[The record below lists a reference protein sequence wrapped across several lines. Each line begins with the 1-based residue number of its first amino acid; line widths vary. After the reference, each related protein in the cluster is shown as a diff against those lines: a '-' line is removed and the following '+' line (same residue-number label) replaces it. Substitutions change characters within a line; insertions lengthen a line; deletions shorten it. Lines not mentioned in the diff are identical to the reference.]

1 VTTILIGNHKGGVG
15 KTTFT
20 TAMAD
25 ELARQGRKVIAI
37 DLDPQANLTRRMG
50 YQPEDLAD
58 RPTIATALAVRT
70 PAAFL
75 QCLVPCQ
82 WEMDYA
88 EQIWLAPGDVMLEE
102 RALEAGQVGAWRRM
116 RALLETLDP
125 TTVVLIDTQPSMGHL
140 VQMGLTA
147 ADHVV
152 AVTHAEYDSV
162 RGTYKLRDFIEAARS
177 DLDLRCT
184 LAGVVVNS
192 LRRGV
197 AVHTYRTD
205 ELRASFGDLLWS
217 PEIPLRAAVAES
229 QEHALPPQADDPRMR
244 EAFAA
249 LGARVAAL
257 TGGVVAA

>member
-1 VTTILIGNHKGGVG
+1 MPVILIGNHKGGVG
-15 KTTFT
+15 KTTVT
-20 TAMAD
+20 TALAD
-25 ELARQGRKVIAI
+25 ELARRGRKVIGV

-70 PAAFL
+70 PAAFA

-82 WEMDYA
+82 WEADHA
-88 EQIWLAPGDVMLEE
+88 DNIFLAPGDVLLEE
-102 RALEAGQVGAWRRM
+102 RALEAGQAGAWRRM

-125 TTVVLIDTQPSMGHL
+125 ATVVLIDTQPSMGHL

-147 ADHVV
+147 ADHVI

-162 RGTYKLRDFIEAARS
+162 RGTYKLRDFIETARA

-184 LAGVVVNS
+184 LSGVIVNS
-192 LRRGV
+192 LRKV

-229 QEHALPPQADDPRMR
+229 QEHAIPPQTDDPRMAQ
-244 EAFAA
+244 AFAE
-249 LGARVAAL
+249 LGDRVAAL
-257 TGGVVAA
+257 AGMVTA